1 MNILVLNAGS
11 SSLKCHLFD
20 CTSKSKT
27 PVWQAHADWS
37 RKSDVARLTIQ
48 SSNSKPIES
57 EIPNTEVPAIV
68 QQLMAALPMVPQMV
82 GHRIVHGGS
91 LFQKATLLT
100 AEVREQVMS
109 YSPFAPSHNKI
120 QLEIVGAIEQVLGAS
135 VPQYGVFD
143 TAFHTTLPPEAYVYA
158 GPAHWLELG
167 IRRYGFHGISHQY
180 VSKKAAQVLGRPAAE
195 LKLITAHLGNGCSLT
210 AVDSGVSI
218 ATTMGF
224 TPLDGLVMGTRSG
237 SVDPGILIHLV
248 RQHGYTA
255 DMLDA
260 ELNQHSGL
268 KGLSGIS
275 GDMREILAA
284 MANGDKKAQL
294 AFEIYAGSVA
304 SHIAGLIPALGSL
317 DALVFT
323 AGIGENAPEVR
334 TAVAKKL
341 SFLGFQ
347 LDQPLNGSTPLDCVI
362 SVAASRPQILVVR
375 SEEDWEIA
383 RQCYDVTSC

>member
-27 PVWQAHADWS
+27 PVWQAHTDWS